1 MKLKNFLKVF
11 VLLLV
16 VSPLTELS
24 VNSYTISTATKES
37 LNFEILD
44 AKLTSDSLTITGWA
58 FINENQ
64 HYKTALDHTIHLEF
78 TSLSDAFTVT
88 ADLMNLSMTSAYE
101 QLGLPYCAA
110 GVYFSITC
118 NYTYEYVG
126 FTVTVPL
133 SRFKP
138 SDKYMTNIVFLAH
151 NSQTYLKTPL
161 YYPISAP
168 VQFKQGD
175 YLYSVNSKLNDTQF
189 KIIET
194 PIYARKSPGKT
205 GVIWATGTN
214 CSLSYGNK
222 LYFKFGSVFTNVIS
236 RFVSDNQT
244 YYELMAKLDVCVEM
258 RRRIVEGSSI
268 APVWISGMFV
278 EYSGSPLEISSVLI
292 NTNPVLTVEN
302 ITIFASKPVNLLD
315 YAQCYDLEEGD
326 LTSKVVVESTD
337 LVNKTGTYYATYYVE
352 DKYGY
357 FDRKTAMITVIG
369 DSNDP
374 PTIDATDKYV
384 NQYDVIDYFQGVSA
398 YDKQDGDLTS
408 LVKLLNLIDTSQV
421 NDQEL
426 CYSVTDFDAA
436 TTSKC
441 IIVHVFSNTF
451 TSYRF
456 RFISKNHLFYNDLIP
471 KLWIGKAFQL
481 QSILLNETILESIQ
495 IDLNQPY

>member
-1 MKLKNFLKVF
+1 M
-11 VLLLV
+11 
-16 VSPLTELS
+16 
-24 VNSYTISTATKES
+24 
-37 LNFEILD
+37 
-44 AKLTSDSLTITGWA
+44 
-58 FINENQ
+58 
-64 HYKTALDHTIHLEF
+64 
-78 TSLSDAFTVT
+78 
-88 ADLMNLSMTSAYE
+88 
-101 QLGLPYCAA
+101 
-110 GVYFSITC
+110 
-118 NYTYEYVG
+118 
-126 FTVTVPL
+126 
-133 SRFKP
+133 
-138 SDKYMTNIVFLAH
+138 
-151 NSQTYLKTPL
+151 
-161 YYPISAP
+161 
-168 VQFKQGD
+168 
-175 YLYSVNSKLNDTQF
+175 
-189 KIIET
+189 
-194 PIYARKSPGKT
+194 
-205 GVIWATGTN
+205 
-214 CSLSYGNK
+214 GNK